1 MGEFIIEFVVEFLF
15 EVVFEGYKSTCEDK
29 KISKWIRYPLI
40 AIAALVGL
48 AIIGF
53 FLLLSLSI
61 MEDSLI
67 GGFIILG
74 IGLLILG
81 YMIREF
87 VKMYKNKKEELILE
101 KEKKDV
107 TFTDDCSNL
116 TPSSDFFYYNDNRY
130 RDYSDHSDNHR

>member
-1 MGEFIIEFVVEFLF
+1 MGEFIIEFVVECLF

-67 GGFIILG
+67 GGFLILG

-87 VKMYKNKKEELILE
+87 VKMYKNKKEDLFL
-101 KEKKDV
+101 KKKRRMLPLLMIV
-107 TFTDDCSNL
+107 L
-116 TPSSDFFYYNDNRY
+116 T
-130 RDYSDHSDNHR
+130 